1 MVTATGDPVG
11 QPSSTTE
18 SLAGW
23 AAPYVT
29 GMLGK
34 GEALANQ
41 PYQAYGGPLTAGQS
55 GLQTQAFQ
63 GLAGLTVPTAQ
74 MGGFT
79 PTSFTSGTTAP
90 TAQQNGIGSLG
101 PQQGQMPNQMPTMI
115 DTMSHL
121 NDYFE
126 EGGNPYKALLEG
138 RATPDQVEQAFVDA
152 QSKFDAANPTY
163 QYAEG
168 TDRYGA
174 RFARKAAEQ
183 AEQERMQAIFPPLEI
198 DPTTMRPL
206 ATSRAAD
213 RGTTS
218 NPAAGSVAQQYMSPF
233 MNAALEPQMA
243 EAQRQAEIQRVQNAG
258 RLGRAGAYGGGRQ
271 AIMESE
277 GQRNLLRNLADIYGT
292 GMQTAY
298 TQGMGQFNTEQDR
311 ARQAQEYTN
320 KYGLESL
327 KAMQDAGAIQRDI
340 EQQGIAADYAQF
352 KEERDFPYK
361 QVQYQQSLL
370 QDLPIS
376 ATEREYI
383 EPSEFAKI
391 MGYIGTA
398 TEAADAIYGGT
409 CPPGQSKNVFGIC
422 TGSTCP
428 KGQSKNIFGFC
439 S

>member
-1 MVTATGDPVG
+1 MADPIG
-11 QPSSTTE
+11 QPASTTE

-63 GLAGLTVPTAQ
+63 GLAGLTLPTQQ

-79 PTSFTSGTTAP
+79 PTSFTSGS
-90 TAQQNGIGSLG
+90 TAQ
-101 PQQGQMPNQMPTMI
+101 
-115 DTMSHL
+115 D
-121 NDYFE
+121 
-126 EGGNPYKALLEG
+126 
-138 RATPDQVEQAFVDA
+138 
-152 QSKFDAANPTY
+152 
-163 QYAEG
+163 
-168 TDRYGA
+168 
-174 RFARKAAEQ
+174 
-183 AEQERMQAIFPPLEI
+183 
-198 DPTTMRPL
+198 
-206 ATSRAAD
+206 
-213 RGTTS
+213 
-218 NPAAGSVAQQYMSPF
+218 YMSPF
-233 MNAALEPQMA
+233 MNAALEPQIA

-258 RLGRAGAYGGGRQ
+258 RLGKAGAFGGSRQ

-311 ARQAQEYTN
+311 AQQAQDLTN
-320 KYGLESL
+320 RYGLSAL
-327 KAMQDAGAIQRDI
+327 AAQQLGGAQQRDI
-340 EQQGIAADYAQF
+340 EGQGIAADYAQF

-376 ATEREYI
+376 AEEREYI
-383 EPSEFAKI
+383 
-391 MGYIGTA
+391 
-398 TEAADAIYGGT
+398 
-409 CPPGQSKNVFGIC
+409 GQSDFAEAL
-422 TGSTCP
+422 
-428 KGQSKNIFGFC
+428 GFADVIARIYK
-439 S
+439 SLTE